1 MKILVVDDEQDI
13 LDLFRDLFIKENY
26 QVQCT
31 LSGKSALEIIDKE
44 RPDVVL
50 LDIKMPEMDGIQA
63 LEEIKKKDPSIE
75 TVMLTGYGYD
85 DRLIN
90 ESIQKGASGYIS
102 KNLPLQ
108 QIINT
113 FNTLL
118 KSMSIK
124 KKE

>member
-1 MKILVVDDEQDI
+1 MKILVVDDEQDV
-13 LDLFRDLFIKENY
+13 LDLFRDLFTKQDY
-26 QVQCT
+26 QVKCA
-31 LSGKSALEIIDKE
+31 LSGKSALEMIDKG

-63 LEEIKKKDPSIE
+63 LEKIKKKDPSIE
-75 TVMLTGYGYD
+75 VVMLTAYGYED
-85 DRLIN
+85 KLIN
-90 ESIQKGASGYIS
+90 ESMQKGASGYIS

-118 KSMSIK
+118 KSMST
-124 KKE
+124 